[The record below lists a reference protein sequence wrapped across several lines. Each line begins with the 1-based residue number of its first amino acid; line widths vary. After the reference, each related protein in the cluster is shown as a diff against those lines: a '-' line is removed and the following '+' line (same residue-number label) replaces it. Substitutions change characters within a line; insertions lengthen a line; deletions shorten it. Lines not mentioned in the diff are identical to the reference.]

1 MCKYNKILKNLFTF
15 VGKITGCRRFGENE
29 IKAIL
34 DRKKKIEIF
43 EKEFLPHIEA
53 LKTFAFY
60 LTYDEDDAND
70 LVQDTYLKAYKFIE
84 KYDRGTN
91 AKAWLFRI
99 LKNAYINDYRKM
111 SKRPDKVGYED
122 VLRYQKGEA
131 EDSHYVDLSEEMFE
145 NIMGDEVTKAL
156 NLLPPE
162 FKTVILLADLEDFS
176 YKEIAKILEI
186 PVGTVRSRLFRARNL
201 LKEIL
206 KKYALSLGYK
216 DYRGGHNGEDEYLY
230 GDEEE

>member
-1 MCKYNKILKNLFTF
+1 MKKDIYHCSD
-15 VGKITGCRRFGENE
+15 NE
-29 IKAIL
+29 IKDIL
-34 DRKKKIEIF
+34 DRKSKIEIF

-60 LTYDEDDAND
+60 LTYDEEDAND

-84 KYDRGTN
+84 KYDTGTN

-99 LKNAYINDYRKM
+99 LKNAYINDYRRM

-122 VLRYQKGEA
+122 ISNYHQGDTGENSFA
-131 EDSHYVDLSEEMFE
+131 DLSEDMFE

-156 NLLPPE
+156 NILPPE

-176 YKEIAKILEI
+176 YKEIARILEI

-206 KKYALSLGYK
+206 KKYATSLGYK
-216 DYRGGHNGEDEYLY
+216 DYRGGYDKDDMENGE
-230 GDEEE
+230 EE